1 MQETIYCCSRP
12 VSRRRQTQIKMK
24 TLIKSLKK
32 VISVVPKKASSAILG
47 TILLNSDGENL
58 EIAAV
63 GNELSIKISLP
74 YNNKLSCC
82 LNGKLLFD
90 FLRTAN
96 DVKLEQR
103 ERSLLVESNNSKIEL
118 PIYPSEEFPQ
128 FFEIEGDKISV
139 YARDIKN
146 AFRMVDFIPEREWYQ
161 DYKTSI
167 LLDYIHRFLRIVA
180 SDDHRLGVFGT
191 MVEVEEK
198 IDDRKVLISKDTAL
212 ILEKILPDDGEI
224 NIYFAKNGLFF
235 EDKDGGTMFAQSI
248 NGQFPDY
255 EKVLPRDE
263 TTYCS
268 FEVQREELI
277 QSLSRVSLIADIAT
291 IKVEDKLEILG
302 ESEKGKIKEVVEIFD
317 NKGNIES
324 NYNVQYL
331 LQPLSRIDNETV
343 QVKFGSYK
351 IISLNSKQYIYV
363 LSPVEGEGK
372 NA

>member
-1 MQETIYCCSRP
+1 MDNFFDALKRV
-12 VSRRRQTQIKMK
+12 VS
-24 TLIKSLKK
+24 
-32 VISVVPKKASSAILG
+32 VIPKKISYPPLGVVLLRGNGEELEMSAI
-47 TILLNSDGENL
+47 ND
-58 EIAAV
+58 
-63 GNELSIKISLP
+63 ELDIKIVFP
-74 YNNKLSCC
+74 CNYKLDCC
-82 LNGKLLFD
+82 LDGKLLYD
-90 FLRTAN
+90 FLRTTNNAH
-96 DVKLEQR
+96 LIQGEHC
-103 ERSLLVESNNSKIEL
+103 LLIETDNSNVEL
-118 PIYPSEEFPQ
+118 PIYSNKEFIQ
-128 FFEIEGDKISV
+128 FPEIEGDKISV

-146 AFRMVDFIPEREWYQ
+146 AFRMVNFIPAREWYQ

-191 MVEVEEK
+191 IVEVEEK